1 MNTDLAKFQI
11 GKSKMNQVKG
21 GATSTFICMC
31 HTSGGQ
37 LAFPV
42 SAESLEILNAK
53 MKTECK
59 DVGYSCNEI
68 S

>member
-1 MNTDLAKFQI
+1 MNADFMNFQI
-11 GKSKMNQVKG
+11 EKSKMNQVKG

-53 MKTECK
+53 MDTECK
-59 DVGYSCNEI
+59 GKGHSCHEI
-68 S
+68 D